1 MACLQLNRM
10 IAAGFLVSLEMEMG
24 TMKKEKNREVKLPQ
38 NILQKFQL
46 CLLGIQV
53 ILAVILGIK
62 LISMGIAPAKYIFFY
77 AAAIGLICVMT
88 YFALKRKIT
97 TIIVIVLSVLITA
110 LLTYGMIAVIRLDH
124 TIRDLSKD
132 ARLETVQMSVYVR
145 SDDDASNLADLSG
158 AKIGNLKDDHNVD
171 DIMNEI
177 VASTKKKPQ
186 NTDYDNIVV
195 LMDALLNGDER
206 AIVVNSAYIDILSEV
221 DGYANIKDE
230 IKELDTISVEVEM
243 EDTEKNNVPYE
254 LSSDEN
260 TMIVYISGIDM
271 WGAVNARSRSDVN
284 ILAVVNTKT
293 GHIQLINTPRDY
305 YIYLPEQKGYD
316 KLTHAGLYG
325 VDSSMSA
332 LENLYGI
339 KIDYYIR
346 LNFSGFES
354 VIDTLGG
361 VDVYSQYDFTVD
373 PIKHY
378 TVGYNHLTGLE
389 ALAFARERHA
399 FANGDIQRGI
409 NQMEVI
415 KAVISRMTSVDALE
429 HYEQLLGDVEDC
441 VMMDIP
447 SNVIYDLVRYQ
458 LSSGVSWKIDNYTV
472 TGTGESTYTYSMP
485 DRTCYV
491 MQPDEDKVDEAKKLI
506 EDVLGEK

>member
-1 MACLQLNRM
+1 M
-10 IAAGFLVSLEMEMG
+10 IAAGFLVGLEMEKG
-24 TMKKEKNREVKLPQ
+24 TMKKEKNREVKLPG
-38 NILQKFQL
+38 NILKKSQL
-46 CLLGIQV
+46 CLLGIQIV
-53 ILAVILGIK
+53 LAAILGIK
-62 LISMGIAPAKYIFFY
+62 LISMSIVPARYIFFY
-77 AAAIGLICVMT
+77 ATAIGLVCVMT
-88 YFALKRKIT
+88 YLALKRKIT
-97 TIIVIVLSVLITA
+97 TIIVIALSVLITA
-110 LLTYGMIAVIRLDH
+110 LLAYGMIAVIRFDH
-124 TIRDLSKD
+124 TIHNLSKD

-145 SDDDASNLADLSG
+145 LDDDDAENIADLSG

-171 DIMNEI
+171 DIMSEI
-177 VASTKKKPQ
+177 MTSTKKKPQ
-186 NTDYDNIVV
+186 NTDYDNIVA
-195 LMDALLNGDER
+195 LMDALLNGNER
-206 AIVVNSAYIDILSEV
+206 AVVVNSAYIDVLSEV

-243 EDTEKNNVPYE
+243 EDMEKIKVPYE

-305 YIYLPEQKGYD
+305 YIYLPEQNGYD

-346 LNFSGFES
+346 MNFSGFES

-361 VDVYSQYDFTVD
+361 VNVYSQYDFTVD

-429 HYEQLLGDVEDC
+429 NYDKLLGEVEDC

-458 LSSGVSWKIDNYTV
+458 LSSDVSWKIDNYTV
-472 TGTGESTYTYSMP
+472 TGTGDSTYTYSMP
-485 DRTCYV
+485 NRTCYV